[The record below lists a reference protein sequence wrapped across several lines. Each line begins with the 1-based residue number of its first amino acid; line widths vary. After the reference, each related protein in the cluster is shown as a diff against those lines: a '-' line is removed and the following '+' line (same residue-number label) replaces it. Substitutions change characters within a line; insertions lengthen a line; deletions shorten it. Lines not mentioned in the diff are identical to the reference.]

1 MNAATRALRAGAPI
15 GVFDSGMGGLTVLTE
30 LRRELPHE
38 RFVYLGDT
46 ARLPYGTKSAST
58 IVRYAL
64 QAAELL
70 VERGVGTLV
79 VACNTASSVA
89 LPALRERFDAIDVI
103 GVIEPGAAAACTQ
116 TRNRHVAVIAT
127 EGTVR
132 GGAYERAIHAT
143 LPDAQVVSLA
153 CQLFVALAEEGWVDG
168 AVAEAAV
175 HRYLD
180 PWLASMA
187 VQPDVLVLGCTHFPV
202 LARTI
207 AAVAGPGIRLVDSA
221 RTTAAA
227 VRVLAARE
235 TTLPITG
242 SQAGIEFLAT
252 DGVERFARIGSRFL
266 GATITDSEVEL
277 VEF

>member
-1 MNAATRALRAGAPI
+1 MNATARPLRAGAPI
-15 GVFDSGMGGLTVLTE
+15 GVFDSGMGGLTVLAE
-30 LRRELPHE
+30 LRRELPQH

-58 IVRYAL
+58 IARYAV

-89 LPALRERFDAIDVI
+89 LPALRERFEAINVI
-103 GVIEPGAAAACTQ
+103 GVIEPGAAAACAQ
-116 TRNRHVAVIAT
+116 TRNRHVAVIGT

-132 GGAYERAIHAT
+132 GGAYERAIHAI
-143 LPDAQVVSLA
+143 LPDVQVSSLA

-180 PWLASMA
+180 TWLAAMP

-202 LARTI
+202 LARAI

-227 VRVLAARE
+227 VRTLAAQAGV
-235 TTLPITG
+235 LPDAG
-242 SQAGIEFLAT
+242 SRAGIEFLAT

-266 GATITDSEVEL
+266 GEAIADSEVEL
-277 VEF
+277 VEL